1 MGEGLTLDQW
11 LSKVDPKVLTTSG
24 LQAASCPEVL
34 SILIVPFYF
43 SIAHFTPPIML
54 SLLCAS
60 TIYPCRDDAYAG
72 L

>member
-11 LSKVDPKVLTTSG
+11 LSKVDPKVLTSLG
-24 LQAASCPEVL
+24 FQAASCPEVL

-43 SIAHFTPPIML
+43 SIVHFTPPSKL

-60 TIYPCRDDAYAG
+60 TICPCCDDAYAG